1 MEETLNQ
8 VVVLVRNAVPT
19 IVLLLTLFAAYNL
32 LVHRRLT
39 EILAER
45 HRRTQG
51 AIEKAQADV
60 AAAEARTAEYEQR
73 IRDAK
78 VALYRQQEAR
88 RKQLQDSRAVALA
101 EARAAAEAR
110 VRQAREQ
117 LNLDVSVAKAGLQNE
132 VEGLAQQVIRA
143 VLLPAAKA
151 PASSVTS
158 R

>member
-1 MEETLNQ
+1 MDETLNQ
-8 VVVLVRNAVPT
+8 VAVLVRNAVPT
-19 IVLLLTLFAAYNL
+19 IVLLLALFAAYNL

-88 RKQLQDSRAVALA
+88 RKQLQDSRAAVMA
-101 EARAAAEAR
+101 EARAAADAR

-117 LNLDVSVAKAGLQNE
+117 LAMEASAAKAGLQGE
-132 VEGLAQQVIRA
+132 AEALAQQVVRA
-143 VLLPAAKA
+143 VLAPAAKA
-151 PASSVTS
+151 PASSVS
-158 R
+158 RP

>member
-1 MEETLNQ
+1 MEKTLHD
-8 VVVLVRNAVPT
+8 VGVLVRNAIPT
-19 IVLLLTLFAAYNL
+19 ILLLLTLFAAYNFL
-32 LVHRRLT
+32 IHRRLV
-39 EILAER
+39 ELLAER

-88 RKQLQDSRAVALA
+88 RKQLQESRAATVA

-117 LNLDVSVAKAGLQNE
+117 VAAEVTTAKSGLQNE
-132 VEGLAQQVIRA
+132 AESLAQQVIQA
-143 VLLPAAKA
+143 VLTPGSKA
-151 PASSVTS
+151 PATSVT

>member
-1 MEETLNQ
+1 MEKTLND
-8 VVVLVRNAVPT
+8 VALLVRNAIPT
-19 IVLLLTLFAAYNL
+19 ILLLLTLFAAYNL
-32 LVHRRLT
+32 LVHRRLV
-39 EILAER
+39 ELLAER

-88 RKQLQDSRAVALA
+88 RKQLQESRAAASA
-101 EARAAAEAR
+101 EARAAAETR
-110 VRQAREQ
+110 VRQARE
-117 LNLDVSVAKAGLQNE
+117 LLAGEVAAAQTSLQS
-132 VEGLAQQVIRA
+132 EGEALAQQVIRA
-143 VLLPAAKA
+143 VLAPPSKA
-151 PASSVTS
+151 PAASVN